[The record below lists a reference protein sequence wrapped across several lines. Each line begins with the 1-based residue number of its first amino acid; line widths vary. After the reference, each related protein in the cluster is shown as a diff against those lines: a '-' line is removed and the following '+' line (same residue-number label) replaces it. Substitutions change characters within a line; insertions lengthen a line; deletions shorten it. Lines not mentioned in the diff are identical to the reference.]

1 VGENMEKN
9 KIFIV
14 ILICLFL
21 LLPINVFAD
30 PSYGKV
36 GADTNFNG
44 DVGVPEGSGYY
55 INGVLLSILENVVED
70 TTPQLG
76 GDLDLNMKNILLDDT
91 LGSDHTYCGIIDV
104 QPVGE
109 SVVFGQLLYFN
120 WTDKEWKKAKADA
133 VGTTPALA
141 IALESKGDG
150 QACKLLRQ
158 GYIRDDS
165 WDFTGAMVYL
175 SDTTAGGVLSAAPS
189 DTGDQVQRVGQ
200 AKTAD
205 ILFFNPSIDVGE
217 VK

>member
-76 GDLDLNMKNILLDDT
+76 GDLDCQNKSITATQTVRFNGLYDNGNSGASVTIDWAKGQYQKVAVSENT
-91 LGSDHTYCGIIDV
+91 LISF
-104 QPVGE
+104 
-109 SVVFGQLLYFN
+109 SNAF
-120 WTDKEWKKAKADA
+120 
-133 VGTTPALA
+133 VGTLTLN
-141 IALESKGDG
+141 INYSGDYTVG
-150 QACKLLRQ
+150 FNA
-158 GYIRDDS
+158 GYTIKTEGGEGIT
-165 WDFTGAMVYL
+165 FTKTNGAF
-175 SDTTAGGVLSAAPS
+175 
-189 DTGDQVQRVGQ
+189 
-200 AKTAD
+200 D
-205 ILFFNPSIDVGE
+205 ILKVYYYGTANTYIVGLMNDV
-217 VK
+217 K

>member
-1 VGENMEKN
+1 MEKN

-76 GDLDLNMKNILLDDT
+76 GDLDCQNKSITATQTVRFNGLYDNGNSGASVTIDWAKGQYQKVTVSENTLISFSNAFVGTLTLNINYSGNFTVGFNAGYTIQEEDGIEIVFTETNGAFDILKVYYYGTANTYVVGALLD
-91 LGSDHTYCGIIDV
+91 
-104 QPVGE
+104 
-109 SVVFGQLLYFN
+109 
-120 WTDKEWKKAKADA
+120 
-133 VGTTPALA
+133 
-141 IALESKGDG
+141 
-150 QACKLLRQ
+150 
-158 GYIRDDS
+158 
-165 WDFTGAMVYL
+165 
-175 SDTTAGGVLSAAPS
+175 
-189 DTGDQVQRVGQ
+189 
-200 AKTAD
+200 
-205 ILFFNPSIDVGE
+205 
-217 VK
+217 VKD